1 MAMRFQNLF
10 GRIVSGSLLYAGQ
23 SLVIL
28 LCALAT
34 PTTVANAAPMPGPPA
49 QEPTQA
55 PAQAPAIEP
64 ASTSLEVPA
73 PNEVPTPNTEGSPAP
88 LNLSPEVIDQ
98 SPVLQRWLEAVPDV
112 RSDILNDPSFTT
124 RIQAG
129 YTFFPSSEGTGG
141 FIIAVDD
148 WFFGDTPL
156 TVSADYQRNFERD
169 GSSAAANNREAYGAD
184 LHYYLLP
191 LGGYFNA
198 APILGYRSATS
209 GDDYSVNGAN
219 VGVRLRLV
227 PSRTGAA
234 DITLDQSWILGDSE
248 GLSITQLNVGYAIT
262 QDLRLSTDL
271 EWQST
276 ADEGDSRVGVNLEWS
291 L

>member
-1 MAMRFQNLF
+1 MAMRFQNLLGRNLLDRNLLGRNLL
-10 GRIVSGSLLYAGQ
+10 GRIVDSRLVRAPLCSLLFALSASAAAYAAPLPGQ
-23 SLVIL
+23 SL
-28 LCALAT
+28 
-34 PTTVANAAPMPGPPA
+34 A
-49 QEPTQA
+49 QQPVLESA
-55 PAQAPAIEP
+55 PASEP
-64 ASTSLEVPA
+64 SAEDAT
-73 PNEVPTPNTEGSPAP
+73 TTP
-88 LNLSPEVIDQ
+88 LNLSPDVIEQ

-112 RSDILNDPSFTT
+112 RSDIRNDPSFTT
-124 RIQAG
+124 RLQAG
-129 YTFFPSSEGTGG
+129 YTLFPSSEGTGG

-148 WFFGDTPL
+148 WFVGDIPL
-156 TVSADYQRNFERD
+156 TVSADYQRNFESD
-169 GSSAAANNREAYGAD
+169 GVSATSSKREAYGAD
-184 LHYYLLP
+184 LHYYLFP

-209 GDDYSVNGAN
+209 GDDYSVKGAN
-219 VGVRLRLV
+219 VGVRLRFV

-234 DITLDQSWILGDSE
+234 DITLDQSWIVGDSE

-276 ADEGDSRVGVNLEWS
+276 ADEGDSRVGVNLEWA

>member
-10 GRIVSGSLLYAGQ
+10 GPTVSGSLVHVGMPLFILLHALTVSAVAYANPLP
-23 SLVIL
+23 SLVGQQPVL
-28 LCALAT
+28 EPP
-34 PTTVANAAPMPGPPA
+34 PTSPESPNAEDP
-49 QEPTQA
+49 
-55 PAQAPAIEP
+55 
-64 ASTSLEVPA
+64 
-73 PNEVPTPNTEGSPAP
+73 PAP
-88 LNLSPEVIDQ
+88 LNLSPDVIEQ

-112 RSDILNDPSFTT
+112 RSDIRNDPSFTT

-129 YTFFPSSEGTGG
+129 YTFFPSSDGTSG

-148 WFFGDTPL
+148 WFLGDTPL
-156 TVSADYQRNFERD
+156 TVSADYQQNFEGDRTA
-169 GSSAAANNREAYGAD
+169 SNRREAYGAD

-198 APILGYRSATS
+198 SPILGYRSVTS
-209 GDDYSVNGAN
+209 GDDYRVNGAN
-219 VGVRLRLV
+219 VGVRVRFV

-234 DITLDQSWILGDSE
+234 DITLDQSWVVGDSE

>member
-1 MAMRFQNLF
+1 MAMRFQNLLF
-10 GRIVSGSLLYAGQ
+10 GRIVGGSLVDVRMPLFILLYALTASAAAHAAPLPRQ
-23 SLVIL
+23 SL
-28 LCALAT
+28 
-34 PTTVANAAPMPGPPA
+34 A
-49 QEPTQA
+49 QLESM
-55 PAQAPAIEP
+55 P
-64 ASTSLEVPA
+64 ASPTA
-73 PNEVPTPNTEGSPAP
+73 PNAQDLPAP
-88 LNLSPEVIDQ
+88 LNLSPEVIEQ
-98 SPVLQRWLEAVPDV
+98 SPVLQRWLESVPDV
-112 RSDILNDPSFTT
+112 RSDIRNDPSFTT

-129 YTFFPSSEGTGG
+129 YTFFPSSDGTGG

-148 WFFGDTPL
+148 WFLGDTPL

-169 GSSAAANNREAYGAD
+169 SALTASNKREAYGAD
-184 LHYYLLP
+184 LHYYLFP

-198 APILGYRSATS
+198 APTLGYRSATS

-219 VGVRLRLV
+219 VGVRLRFV

-234 DITLDQSWILGDSE
+234 DITLDQSWIVGDSE
-248 GLSITQLNVGYAIT
+248 GLSITQFNVGYAIT

-276 ADEGDSRVGVNLEWS
+276 ADEGDSRVGLNLEWS